1 MWMEPL
7 NIGKVFKVAFNWSTK
22 YSFNKLYSGAK
33 RASPYLQSCKAVY
46 INHYSRVQVALK
58 PSLQSSVECRTAVET

>member
-22 YSFNKLYSGAK
+22 YSFNI
-33 RASPYLQSCKAVY
+33 QWCKT
-46 INHYSRVQVALK
+46 
-58 PSLQSSVECRTAVET
+58 C